1 MNTPP
6 NNLPDERRPS
16 SPPPDPSRPVLDG
29 MPPAWQFVYDRLREG
44 HAAAV
49 LGTQNKPGDPEAAAI
64 LRASA
69 AAGRA
74 FRQVYQQASME
85 ALGRQIEGISG
96 EPGE

>member
-1 MNTPP
+1 MNTPES
-6 NNLPDERRPS
+6 NLPEERRPS

-49 LGTQNKPGDPEAAAI
+49 LGTQNRPGDPEAAAI

-74 FRQVYQQASME
+74 FRQVYEEVSTE
-85 ALGRQIEGISG
+85 AVRRQIG
-96 EPGE
+96 ELGE

>member
-1 MNTPP
+1 MNTPS
-6 NNLPDERRPS
+6 NNLPDERHLS
-16 SPPPDPSRPVLDG
+16 SPPADAGRPVLDG

-49 LGTQNKPGDPEAAAI
+49 LGTQNRPGDPEAAAI

-74 FRQVYQQASME
+74 FRRVYQEASTE
-85 ALGRQIEGISG
+85 ALGRQIDGTG
-96 EPGE
+96 AGL